1 MYEGKTSGRN
11 QEHDVEALLIRME
24 EAVSSARNVPFSDN
38 CMVDREEMLLLLSMI
53 RENLPGELKQARWL
67 LQQNKQL
74 IAEARKEAENIMRET
89 ESRMARM
96 VDEHEITQQ
105 ARQQAAQI
113 IEDADINSRQ
123 IRGGAW
129 SMPATSWVL
138 LKRILQKCLLPCKKT
153 RSRLNKIYFYR
164 SIFCKWYIG
173 FEKSTPL

>member
-123 IRGGAW
+123 IRGGA
-129 SMPATSWVL
+129 MEYARNL
-138 LKRILQKCLLPCKKT
+138 LGAVEEDLTEMLVTLQKNKK
-153 RSRLNKIYFYR
+153 SLK
-164 SIFCKWYIG
+164 
-173 FEKSTPL
+173 